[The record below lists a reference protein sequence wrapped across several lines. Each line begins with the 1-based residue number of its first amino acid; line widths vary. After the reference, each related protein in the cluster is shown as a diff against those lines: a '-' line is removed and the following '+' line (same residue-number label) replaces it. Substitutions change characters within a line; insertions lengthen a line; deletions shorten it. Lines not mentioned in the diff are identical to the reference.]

1 MYSHD
6 VLQRNRKRLVF
17 LECLLNINGYIE
29 SGFVL
34 VYRQLNY
41 YGLFV
46 DEIYISM

>member
-1 MYSHD
+1 MYCKEIE
-6 VLQRNRKRLVF
+6 RGWFF

-34 VYRQLNY
+34 LYRQLNY